1 VTAPDSR
8 EAMQDV
14 VVRCRVARDAAR
26 MALSSLRG
34 VEVTSENVSHVNHI
48 EREITEAIARLI
60 GARFAADAAL
70 AKEGQS

>member
-1 VTAPDSR
+1 MTAPDSR

-14 VVRCRVARDAAR
+14 AVRCRVAGDAAR

-34 VEVTSENVSHVNHI
+34 VEVTSENVYHVNHI
-48 EREITEAIARLI
+48 EREITESLARLD
-60 GARFAADAAL
+60 GARFAADAAP